1 MNKQEIFKMLREE
14 SGAFATEDDDIE
26 CAAQLKLEIN
36 LRNDN
41 PVQKHTQFNSQALVW
56 RGKETPAGYDQ
67 SWMDKQIEVTLII
80 PSCVREGKR
89 WQSETVNY
97 RQLKCKIEDDCQPIP
112 RIRDILNS
120 LSGDTYFSVLDQGKP
135 YDQDIM
141 TMILCQEGFCCS
153 PTSWLLRTCWK
164 PFRKGITWKALFT
177 LGRGNTCNSGTHI
190 YRPSLS
196 SKPKHDRGKQR
207 VLQWNLFLPCD
218 VLPLSKQ
225 SLVKDHPIAI

>member
-14 SGAFATEDDDIE
+14 SGAFATEDEDIE

-36 LRNDN
+36 LRKDN

-120 LSGDTYFSVLDQGKP
+120 LSGDTYFPVLDQGKP
-135 YDQDIM
+135 YDQ
-141 TMILCQEGFCCS
+141 GFVTEEHWHLTAFIT
-153 PTSWLLRTCWK
+153 PWGLYQ
-164 PFRKGITWKALFT
+164 RKRIWSKKCTG
-177 LGRGNTCNSGTHI
+177 
-190 YRPSLS
+190 SL
-196 SKPKHDRGKQR
+196 PEVHGETPGGPPW
-207 VLQWNLFLPCD
+207 WNMY
-218 VLPLSKQ
+218 
-225 SLVKDHPIAI
+225 PIP

>member
-1 MNKQEIFKMLREE
+1 M
-14 SGAFATEDDDIE
+14 T
-26 CAAQLKLEIN
+26 
-36 LRNDN
+36 
-41 PVQKHTQFNSQALVW
+41 TQFKNTHNSIPKPLYEEVKTHLQDMINRGW
-56 RGKETPAGYDQ
+56 RSKLKSPQ
-67 SWMDKQIEVTLII
+67 SFPVV
-80 PSCVREGKR
+80 CVREKDGSLR
-89 WQSETVNY
+89 LCVNY

-112 RIRDILNS
+112 RIQGILNS